1 MKQEG
6 PLSFWSVKVPKRV
19 KRCMTMYVFILWLL
33 ISKENFLVYLLIHI
47 YKTVNTQQFKGVQC
61 FKIVKIGRYMKRVHD
76 FCQK

>member
-1 MKQEG
+1 
-6 PLSFWSVKVPKRV
+6 
-19 KRCMTMYVFILWLL
+19 MYDHVFILWLL

-47 YKTVNTQQFKGVQC
+47 YKTVNIQQFKGVQC